1 MTQRVVRGV
10 TGDKTQNVELG
21 LEEVRDRYR
30 AALPEGELWSFAVTA
45 LDKTGLPSWSVTQMP
60 GFPDGGHGY
69 GESELQ
75 AEIGALGEQHEKL
88 QSRLTFPTFPQ
99 EEASHHDLTASYG
112 EAAVVDP
119 VRLGLPAGSD
129 YTPQRALRWVRM
141 REWPSGA
148 ERFVPLAAA
157 ASSASELPKGYTP
170 LFLPVSNGLG
180 AGFSLERAL
189 SHAVLEIGQRD
200 GNSVRYRAFDRG
212 VAVDVDGLPDDLA
225 DLLSRVRAG
234 GLEPTLKLAA
244 TDFGLT
250 NVYVHGPARHD
261 FAPAISEAANGEAC
275 HPDRDTAFRKALL
288 EYTSSRTRLAF
299 DQGPLGRV
307 AEVATPGYLDAHRR
321 HFPPGGEEPRA
332 LAAMLGWLELSH
344 AELREK
350 LGSVWRVSEH
360 VSWED
365 LPQTRVST
373 PEETLALLTQRLEG
387 FQILYLETQSEKAR
401 DQGVVTVKAVLPG
414 LEVETASYGRIG
426 IRNLRRLL
434 EQESPLVGVGT
445 PPPGAA
451 RVHLHEEDEEALGGP
466 GWFDLL
472 GLERLVSPFYSLYRE
487 PSSHAAQYHKQDQAR
502 A

>member
-1 MTQRVVRGV
+1 MTQNTNETEV
-10 TGDKTQNVELG
+10 KEPG

-45 LDKTGLPSWSVTQMP
+45 LDRTGLPSWSVTQMP

-88 QSRLTFPTFPQ
+88 QSRLTVPTFPI
-99 EEASHHDLTASYG
+99 ESASYNDLVSAYG
-112 EAAVVDP
+112 EASVVDA

-129 YTPQRALRWVRM
+129 YTPARGLRWVRL
-141 REWPSGA
+141 RRWSDGA

-157 ASSASELPKGYTP
+157 ASSASELPKGYRP

-189 SHAVLEIGQRD
+189 SHAVLEILQRD

-212 VAVDVDGLPDDLA
+212 VAVDVSGLPDDLDA
-225 DLLSRVRAG
+225 VLTKLREG
-234 GLEPTLKLAA
+234 GLEPVVKLAA
-244 TDFGLT
+244 TDFGLA

-261 FAPAISEAANGEAC
+261 FAPAVSEGACGEAC
-275 HPDRDTAFRKALL
+275 HPDRDTALRKALL
-288 EYTSSRTRLAF
+288 EYASSRTRLAF
-299 DQGPLGRV
+299 DQGPLDRV
-307 AEVATPGYLDAHRR
+307 AEVATPGYLEAHRR
-321 HFPPGGEEPRA
+321 HFPPGKEEARA
-332 LAAMLGWLELSH
+332 LSSMLAWLELTH

-350 LGSVWRVSEH
+350 LEPVWRVREH
-360 VSWED
+360 ISWES

-373 PEETLALLTQRLEG
+373 PEETLALLTERLEN
-387 FQILYLETQSEKAR
+387 FEILYVETQSEKAR
-401 DQGVVTVKAVLPG
+401 GEGVHTVKAVVPG

-426 IRNLRRLL
+426 ARNLRRLL
-434 EQESPLVGVGT
+434 EGESLLVGVGT
-445 PPPGAA
+445 PPRGAA
-451 RVHLHEEDEEALGGP
+451 RVHLREEDEEALGGP
-466 GWFDLL
+466 AWFDLA

-487 PSSHAAQYHKQDQAR
+487 PASHEAQYHRGDQEG
-502 A
+502 